1 MTRQP
6 FKLFIFLYFVFN
18 AYIIP
23 QIVEKLDII
32 STNDEEL
39 IYADIN
45 KMFVDI
51 KYSPTV
57 LDSIKIILS
66 KKLNNEGFNNFIF
79 NNSSVAYNQDSS
91 KVEIK
96 IVLNKGFQTFVKDFY
111 ITGLDLLDS
120 SYVYENLSF
129 LKDKVINVDEI
140 ESNFY
145 QFINQFENS
154 GYPFSIIKVNSVIV
168 STDSIEEKDFADIYL
183 SFNKEKKSS
192 IDSIEVEGNTKTKD
206 YVVIR
211 NLRFKDG
218 EQYSQSKLEEIPKR
232 LNRLRFFEPVE
243 SPEYYFN
250 KDNVGILKIKVK
262 ELETNNFDGVLG
274 YVPSTDDKQKGYFT
288 GYVNISLRNVFGT
301 GRGASIKWQQ
311 IDRHS
316 QEFDLKYLE
325 PWVFNYPFNIN
336 LGLYQKKQDTSYV
349 QRKFDLSLE
358 YLATEDISASVLL
371 STQSTIPTESEY
383 SKFTVYNSTT
393 LQTGVS
399 FSIDTRD
406 DIYAPREGIYFVTS
420 YKFNSKKINGPEKYL
435 TEFTKK
441 KIELQ
446 KYEFEFNYFYE
457 VWNRQILSLN
467 LTAKEM
473 RGDLF
478 EVSDLFELGGTNSL
492 RGYREKQFLG
502 NRVMWSNFEFRS
514 LLSKRSYAFIFYD
527 NGYYL
532 RNENKDS
539 NIEKQSA
546 YKYGYGF
553 GLSLETAVG
562 VLKVSYA
569 IGDGMGLSDGLIH
582 FGIANEF

>member
-1 MTRQP
+1 MIPLP
-6 FKLFIFLYFVFN
+6 FKLLIFLYFGFYV
-18 AYIIP
+18 YIIP
-23 QIVEKLDII
+23 QVVEKVEIL
-32 STNDEEL
+32 STSGGEFL
-39 IYADIN
+39 YTDIN
-45 KMFVDI
+45 KTFIDI
-51 KYSPTV
+51 KYSPTA
-57 LDSIKIILS
+57 LDSIKKTLS
-66 KKLNNEGFNNFIF
+66 KILNSEGYNNFTF
-79 NNSSVAYNQDSS
+79 NNSSVNFSQDSS
-91 KVEIK
+91 KVNIK
-96 IVLNKGFQTFVKDFY
+96 IVLDKGFQTFVKDFY
-111 ITGLDLLDS
+111 ITGLDSIDS

-129 LKDKVINVDEI
+129 LKDKIINVNEI
-140 ESNFY
+140 ENNFY
-145 QFINQFENS
+145 QFINQFEDS
-154 GYPFSIIKVNSVIV
+154 GYPFSIIKVNSVV
-168 STDSIEEKDFADIYL
+168 VLTDSSEEKDFADFYL

-243 SPEYYFN
+243 NPEYYFN

-288 GYVNISLRNVFGT
+288 GYVNISLRNIFGT

-325 PWVFNYPFNIN
+325 PWVFGYPFNIN
-336 LGLYQKKQDTSYV
+336 LGLYQRKQDTSYV
-349 QRKFDLSLE
+349 QRKFDLSLD
-358 YLATEDISASVLL
+358 YLATEDISASLLL

-383 SKFTVYNSTT
+383 SKFTVYNSTA

-399 FSIDTRD
+399 FSMDTRD

-420 YKFNSKKINGPEKYL
+420 YKFSSKKINGPAKYI
-435 TEFTKK
+435 TESTIK

-457 VWNRQILSLN
+457 VWNRQILSLRLN
-467 LTAKEM
+467 AKEM

-502 NRVMWSNFEFRS
+502 NRVMWTNFEFRS

-532 RNENKDS
+532 RNENEDS
-539 NIEKQSA
+539 DIERQSA

-553 GLSLETAVG
+553 GLSLETGVG

-569 IGDGMGLSDGLIH
+569 IGEGMGLSDGLIH

>member
-1 MTRQP
+1 MIPLP
-6 FKLFIFLYFVFN
+6 FKLLIFLYFGFYV
-18 AYIIP
+18 YIIP
-23 QIVEKLDII
+23 QVVEKVEIL
-32 STNDEEL
+32 STSGEEFL
-39 IYADIN
+39 YTDIN
-45 KMFVDI
+45 KTFVDI
-51 KYSPTV
+51 KYSPTA
-57 LDSIKIILS
+57 LDSIKKTLS
-66 KKLNNEGFNNFIF
+66 KILNSEGYNNFTF
-79 NNSSVAYNQDSS
+79 NNSSVNYSQDSS
-91 KVEIK
+91 KVNIK
-96 IVLNKGFQTFVKDFY
+96 IVLDKGFQTFVKDFY
-111 ITGLDLLDS
+111 ITGLDSIDS

-129 LKDKVINVDEI
+129 LKDKIINVNEI
-140 ESNFY
+140 ENNFY
-145 QFINQFENS
+145 QFINQFEDS
-154 GYPFSIIKVNSVIV
+154 GYPFSIIKVNSVV
-168 STDSIEEKDFADIYL
+168 VLTDSSEEKDFADFYL

-243 SPEYYFN
+243 NPEYYFN

-288 GYVNISLRNVFGT
+288 GYVNISLRNIFGT

-325 PWVFNYPFNIN
+325 PWVFGYPFNIN
-336 LGLYQKKQDTSYV
+336 LGLYQRKQDTSYV
-349 QRKFDLSLE
+349 QRKFDLSLD
-358 YLATEDISASVLL
+358 YLATEDISASLLL

-383 SKFTVYNSTT
+383 SKFTVYNSTA

-399 FSIDTRD
+399 FSMDTRD

-420 YKFNSKKINGPEKYL
+420 YKFSSKKINGPAKYI
-435 TEFTKK
+435 TESTIK

-457 VWNRQILSLN
+457 VWNRQILSLRLN
-467 LTAKEM
+467 AKEM

-502 NRVMWSNFEFRS
+502 NRVMWTNFEFRS

-532 RNENKDS
+532 RNANEDS
-539 NIEKQSA
+539 DIERQSA

-553 GLSLETAVG
+553 GLSLETGVG

-569 IGDGMGLSDGLIH
+569 IGEGMGLSDGLIH